1 MKKNVGIEKKLLIF
15 NDSITAPGCMA
26 TGTCIQVYV
35 YNLHV
40 WQNYSQLNQLYDF
53 KVSKVVRFQLLFLTV
68 SIISVFS
75 SVFKES
81 TRIYISII

>member
-1 MKKNVGIEKKLLIF
+1 MCHVIHINPRYIFNYNKKQIIFKKKNKKNVGIEKKLLIF

-40 WQNYSQLNQLYDF
+40 
-53 KVSKVVRFQLLFLTV
+53 
-68 SIISVFS
+68 
-75 SVFKES
+75 
-81 TRIYISII
+81 